1 VLGVD
6 ASPDGWVGVAPDPD
20 RPRAYSASTLGE
32 LIARAEVDGP
42 VQVVGVD
49 IPVGLAERGWRSADL
64 EARARLGPR
73 RASLFLTPV
82 RAALEAPAH
91 ATAVRLNRAATG
103 QGCSRQAYG
112 LRTKILEVDAL
123 VRAGE
128 DRVLEVHPE
137 LTFTAM
143 AARPPAHGKKTW
155 AGQRER
161 LGLLADQGLRLDEL
175 AGDPGRAAP
184 DDVVD
189 AAAVAWTARRRQAGT
204 ARPVPD
210 PPERVAGRD
219 RAIWA

>member
-1 VLGVD
+1 
-6 ASPDGWVGVAPDPD
+6 
-20 RPRAYSASTLGE
+20 
-32 LIARAEVDGP
+32 
-42 VQVVGVD
+42 
-49 IPVGLAERGWRSADL
+49 
-64 EARARLGPR
+64 
-73 RASLFLTPV
+73 
-82 RAALEAPAH
+82 
-91 ATAVRLNRAATG
+91 
-103 QGCSRQAYG
+103 
-112 LRTKILEVDAL
+112 VDAL

-143 AARPPAHGKKTW
+143 TGRPPVHGKKTW

-184 DDVVD
+184 DVVD

-219 RAIWA
+219 WAIWA